1 VSRTFVAAGCLALL
15 LSACGDSGKNAS
27 ATTRPAQEAAPAP
40 TSVVELD
47 ANRCVAMAA
56 PEPDQ
61 VSFKAPRAKLSGS
74 RTYVATIDTNC
85 GAFEITLDAKRAPR
99 TGASF
104 KFLADEGFYNGL
116 MFHRIVPGF
125 VIQGGDPL
133 GTGEGGP
140 GYSVVEKPSK
150 RLVYRKYTVAMAKAA
165 DEGAGSSGSQFFVCT
180 GTDCAQL
187 PPDYALLGKVT
198 KGKAVVDK
206 IGAIITDPRTD
217 FPENP
222 VVMKSVTV
230 KAT

>member
-1 VSRTFVAAGCLALL
+1 VSRIVAAGCLALL
-15 LSACGDSGKNAS
+15 LTACGESGKNAS
-27 ATTRPAQEAAPAP
+27 ATSTPSRPASPAP

-56 PEPDQ
+56 PEPDP
-61 VSFKAPRAKLSGS
+61 VRLKAPTSRLKPS
-74 RTYVATIDTNC
+74 RTYVATVDTNC
-85 GAFEITLDAKRAPR
+85 GAFQITLDAKRAPR

-104 KFLADEGFYNGL
+104 KFLADEGFYDGL

-140 GYSVVEKPSK
+140 GYSISETPPRS
-150 RLVYRKYTVAMAKAA
+150 LVYRKYTVAMAKAA

-180 GTDCAQL
+180 GTDCASL
-187 PPDYALLGKVT
+187 PPEYALLGRVT
-198 KGKAVVDK
+198 KGKGVVDK

-230 KAT
+230 EAR